1 MRSSTSGFGN
11 DIDQGQLN
19 DMASVASYIKPTV
32 NDLQHLVDDIEID
45 TCEGKYRFIQY
56 WSMKNTSIAPNLCNR
71 FTI

>member
-1 MRSSTSGFGN
+1 MHSSTSGLGY

-19 DMASVASYIKPTV
+19 DMASVASYRKPIV
-32 NDLQHLVDDIEID
+32 DDLPHLVDDIEID

-56 WSMKNTSIAPNLCNR
+56 WSLKNTSIAPNLCNR